1 MGFSRYILV
10 FTHEK
15 KTQGFP
21 DYWNGIIYTNI
32 PGFFGGVIQGYHS
45 MVMNDD
51 MI

>member
-1 MGFSRYILV
+1 M
-10 FTHEK
+10 K
-15 KTQGFP
+15 KKNQGFP